1 MNKKTLLPIILLIFS
16 FIIIGCGNGAGSKY
30 ADTVI
35 TGTIY
40 TSEADNKMVS
50 AVAIKDGVYQYVGD
64 EEGVKEFIG
73 DNTEVINLES
83 GMAMPSFFEAH
94 AHAELGGIG
103 KLYQVEL
110 YDGKSM
116 KDYETIVSNFF
127 AEHECLKILRG
138 SGWGN

>member
-1 MNKKTLLPIILLIFS
+1 MNKKTLLPIILLILS
-16 FIIIGCGNGAGSKY
+16 FIVIGCNGGSKY

-40 TSEADNKMVS
+40 TSEADKKIVN
-50 AVAIKDGVYQYVGD
+50 AIAIKYGVYQYVGD

-94 AHAELGGIG
+94 A
-103 KLYQVEL
+103 Q
-110 YDGKSM
+110 
-116 KDYETIVSNFF
+116 
-127 AEHECLKILRG
+127 
-138 SGWGN
+138 

>member
-83 GMAMPSFFEAH
+83 GMAMPSFFEA
-94 AHAELGGIG
+94 ERFRMG
-103 KLYQVEL
+103 KWIY
-110 YDGKSM
+110 S
-116 KDYETIVSNFF
+116 
-127 AEHECLKILRG
+127 
-138 SGWGN
+138 